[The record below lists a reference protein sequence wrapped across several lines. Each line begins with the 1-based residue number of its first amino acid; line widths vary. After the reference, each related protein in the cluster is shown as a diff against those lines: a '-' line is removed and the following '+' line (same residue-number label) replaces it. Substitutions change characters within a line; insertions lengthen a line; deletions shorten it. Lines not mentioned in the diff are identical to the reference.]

1 MIKTQLTLYLKNRP
15 GELARATR
23 ALTAAGTSI
32 EGISVAGTTDIGLVQ
47 IIVSNAAVA
56 RQALKEVGI
65 PVTEQKVAVLTVANM
80 SGGLSKLARSL
91 ASKKININYLYATA
105 CSSKSGTECSVV
117 ISTDDLRALERFLK
131 GEAARRD
138 AS

>member
-23 ALTAAGTSI
+23 ALTAAGTSV

-47 IIVSNAAVA
+47 IIVSNAAIA
-56 RQALKEVGI
+56 RQALKEAGI
-65 PVTEQKVAVLTVANM
+65 PITEQKVAVLTVANI

-91 ASKKININYLYATA
+91 AKRKININYLYATA
-105 CSSKSGTECSVV
+105 SGSMSSTECSVV
-117 ISTDDLRALERFLK
+117 ISTDDLRALERFWK
-131 GEAARRD
+131 GEAARSG
-138 AS
+138 A